1 VGGGSNS
8 GLGGGSF
15 LNAATRAE
23 DGGFAGSYGNPN
35 SPQQPSDFGI
45 WLPLLV
51 MLALISAAIWI
62 CMKVARNGEAAQNEV
77 PYQNLDT
84 EQILGKILEK

>member
-1 VGGGSNS
+1 
-8 GLGGGSF
+8 LGGGSF
-15 LNAATRAE
+15 LNTATTATN
-23 DGGFAGSYGNPN
+23 GGFAGSYGNPN

-62 CMKVARNGEAAQNEV
+62 CMKVARNGEAPQNEV